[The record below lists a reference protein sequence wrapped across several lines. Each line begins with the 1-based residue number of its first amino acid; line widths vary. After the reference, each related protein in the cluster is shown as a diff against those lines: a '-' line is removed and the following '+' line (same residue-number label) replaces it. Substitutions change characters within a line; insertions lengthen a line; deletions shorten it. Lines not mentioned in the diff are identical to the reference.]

1 MFGILRFEKKMSQT
15 QMKEKDDGKSGRTVN
30 LNQSMDN
37 VKNQLITYGNQIQE
51 YLGKIDAKVENYKF
65 SIEKTDGGLSID
77 CHFKAT
83 IQSNGV

>member
-1 MFGILRFEKKMSQT
+1 MFGVFSYEKKMSQT
-15 QMKEKDDGKSGRTVN
+15 EMKEKEGKSGHTVN
-30 LNQSMDN
+30 LSQSMEN
-37 VKNQLITYGNQIQE
+37 VKSQLISYGNQIQE

-83 IQSNGV
+83 IQSNGT